1 MEVNPAQDSEITS
14 DSSKQ
19 SADEDAISGQSD
31 STDEITQ
38 IFEEKLKLNEPS
50 LVPVDLNSNGNN
62 SPAPNDSS
70 PPQNNASS
78 INAVT
83 LSATIESQGK
93 QTTNVGQ
100 EEGRQKQKTV
110 KQSKPANS
118 NPITHDNSKS
128 TSEEVPFPG
137 NKQKTVTPVILMEQ
151 KAQSKSQKYQ
161 PRLNCTNS
169 LVSLTIVTLLAICL
183 GFIKVD
189 FLLPSFDGWN
199 NKISTSSNTFSHQAM
214 ELIDEMQ
221 KTFPFQK
228 KGTWISF
235 LSALNSVTEEEPSQ
249 PAVLLFVSGNAAM
262 RTMQNIAQTL
272 AINTNKLLHT
282 TNSAKAN
289 FQGVTVKVDEIADL
303 LRQDDTIKQELDEQI
318 HSILSQS
325 FSVILGPLEK
335 IPPQAALLL
344 HGYCDNFMAPFK
356 KSVIILTATFDY
368 EIPRNS
374 KEVEQKL
381 HSLWD
386 PTLGIDKSASIVSRV
401 ANNVVFIEPET
412 DSTPRNEIGRA

>member
-83 LSATIESQGK
+83 LSATIESQGQ
-93 QTTNVGQ
+93 QTTNVRQ
-100 EEGRQKQKTV
+100 E
-110 KQSKPANS
+110 
-118 NPITHDNSKS
+118 
-128 TSEEVPFPG
+128 G
-137 NKQKTVTPVILMEQ
+137 NQ
-151 KAQSKSQKYQ
+151 AQSKSQKYL
-161 PRLNCTNS
+161 PRCNCTS
-169 LVSLTIVTLLAICL
+169 VAIVTVLAICL
-183 GFIKVD
+183 GSIKVD
-189 FLLPSFDGWN
+189 FQLPSFDGWN